1 MAFPFTGGETE
12 ARERKDRPAATKP
25 HLELLSPFQKC
36 STSGPGQAL
45 GSRSQFLQLERGRGC
60 THPRPP
66 TYPFTSQCA
75 EGTLRNAPRK
85 PLLDSPFSLKNPQPV
100 TQQDWDALGGPALNG
115 GRQPGPT
122 RLPQTTG
129 GVTFMRAMS
138 LASEMEEYLS

>member
-1 MAFPFTGGETE
+1 M
-12 ARERKDRPAATKP
+12 
-25 HLELLSPFQKC
+25 
-36 STSGPGQAL
+36 AL
-45 GSRSQFLQLERGRGC
+45 GRHSALALSFSGWKGAEVAPTQG
-60 THPRPP
+60 PP
-66 TYPFTSQCA
+66 TYPFTSMCT
-75 EGTLRNAPRK
+75 EGMLHNAPRK
-85 PLLDSPFSLKNPQPV
+85 PLPDSPFSLKNPQPV